1 MGKDMS
7 EKKIFNVS
15 IFGKN
20 YSFASD
26 DNEEDIYRAV
36 HLVDTLLREINT
48 QAKCNNEGK
57 IAVLAALKFATDVVK
72 GQVETE
78 VQQAKLSEIT
88 ALLGYE
94 APSNS

>member
-1 MGKDMS
+1 MS

-36 HLVDTLLREINT
+36 HLLDALLREIST
-48 QAKCNNEGK
+48 QAKSNNEGK

-72 GQVETE
+72 GQVATG
-78 VQQAKLSEIT
+78 VHQAKLSEIT
-88 ALLGYE
+88 SLLNREGV
-94 APSNS
+94 

>member
-1 MGKDMS
+1 MSKDM

-36 HLVDTLLREINT
+36 HLVDTLLREISS

-57 IAVLAALKFATDVVK
+57 IAVLAALKFATDAVK
-72 GQVETE
+72 EQSATE
-78 VQQAKLSEIT
+78 SHQAKLNEIT
-88 ALLGYE
+88 SLLNREGV
-94 APSNS
+94 